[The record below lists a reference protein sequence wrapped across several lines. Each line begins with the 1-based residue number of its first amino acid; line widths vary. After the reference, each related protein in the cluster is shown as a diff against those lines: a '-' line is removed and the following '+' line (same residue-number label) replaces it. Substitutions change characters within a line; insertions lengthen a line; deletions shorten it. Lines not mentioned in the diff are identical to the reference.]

1 MKWDDLVKSA
11 TTRSEA
17 VRVVRT
23 AVNPLLWLAGIVTP
37 LSTIAAVVVGDRW
50 VRATL
55 MALAAIPVFATLIAY
70 FTLLFRDPDRLQS
83 EEFRLRQA
91 ALRILYSKPAEADIV
106 NAVQEVLHYGEMRG
120 AEGDER

>member
-1 MKWDDLVKSA
+1 LKWDDLVKSA

-37 LSTIAAVVVGDRW
+37 LSTIAAVVVTDPWMRG
-50 VRATL
+50 TL
-55 MALAAIPVFATLIAY
+55 LALAALPVFATLVGY

-106 NAVQEVLHYGEMRG
+106 DAVQEVVRYRDLPG

>member
-1 MKWDDLVKSA
+1 LKWDDLVKAA

-37 LSTIAAVVVGDRW
+37 LATIAVVVVSDSW
-50 VRATL
+50 VRGAL
-55 MALAAIPVFATLIAY
+55 LALAALPVFAALVAY

-106 NAVQEVLHYGEMRG
+106 DAVQEVVRYRDLPG
-120 AEGDER
+120 AEGGER